1 MINPK
6 TMGIKTRDTAV
17 PWRNLASKSVAEFI
31 GTFALVFAGCGV
43 VMVSERMPGSIAP
56 AAVPMVFGLVVT
68 VMIYAV
74 GHVSGAHFNP
84 AVSLA
89 FAVAR
94 HFPRRQLVAYWIA
107 QFLGALAAIGL
118 LVLTLP
124 SGQTFGATVPSVPVV
139 SALVWEVVLTFF
151 LMLVIVSVATDHRAV
166 GVMAGAA
173 IGGAVALAAFVGGP
187 VTGASM
193 NPARSLAPAIA
204 EGRLGD
210 LWIYF
215 VGPAIGAV
223 AAAFLYN
230 AIRCQGVTV
239 VTDQATSDRR
249 ESKEARG
256 CC

>member
-1 MINPK
+1 MNEPNA
-6 TMGIKTRDTAV
+6 MSVEVRNAAA
-17 PWRNLASKSVAEFI
+17 PWRNLASKASAEFI
-31 GTFALVFAGCGV
+31 GTFALVFAGCGA
-43 VMVSERMPGSIAP
+43 VMVAERMPGQVAP
-56 AAVPMVFGLVVT
+56 GAVPMVFGLVVT

-74 GHVSGAHFNP
+74 GHISGAHFNP

-94 HFPRRQLVAYWIA
+94 HFPRRHLLAYWIA
-107 QFLGALAAIGL
+107 QFLGALTAISL
-118 LVLTLP
+118 LALILP
-124 SGQTFGATVPSVPVV
+124 SGQTLGATVPSVPFL
-139 SALVWEVVLTFF
+139 SALVWELVLTFF
-151 LMLVIVSVATDHRAV
+151 LMFVIVSVATDHRAV

-173 IGGAVALAAFVGGP
+173 IGGTVALAAIVGGP

-204 EGRLGD
+204 EGRFGD

-223 AAAFLYN
+223 AAALVYN
-230 AIRCQGVTV
+230 AIRCQDINMA
-239 VTDQATSDRR
+239 TDRANTDRP
-249 ESKEARG
+249 ESKEAKG

>member
-1 MINPK
+1 MFEPK
-6 TMGIKTRDTAV
+6 TMSIKTRYDAASR
-17 PWRNLASKSVAEFI
+17 RNLASKAVAEFI
-31 GTFALVFAGCGV
+31 GTFALVFAGCGA
-43 VMVSERMPGSIAP
+43 VMVSERMPGQVAP

-74 GHVSGAHFNP
+74 GHISGAHFNP

-94 HFPRRQLVAYWIA
+94 HFPRRELVAYWIA
-107 QFLGALAAIGL
+107 QFIGALTAIGL
-118 LVLTLP
+118 LSLILP
-124 SGQTFGATVPSVPVV
+124 AGQTFGATVPSIPAV
-139 SALVWEVVLTFF
+139 SALVWEAVLTFF
-151 LMLVIVSVATDHRAV
+151 LMFVIVSVATDHRAV

-173 IGGAVALAAFVGGP
+173 IGGTVALAAFVGGP

-215 VGPAIGAV
+215 VGPAIGAI
-223 AAAFLYN
+223 AAALVYN
-230 AIRCQGVTV
+230 AIRCQDVMIS
-239 VTDQATSDRR
+239 TDQAATDILK
-249 ESKEARG
+249 SKEAKG